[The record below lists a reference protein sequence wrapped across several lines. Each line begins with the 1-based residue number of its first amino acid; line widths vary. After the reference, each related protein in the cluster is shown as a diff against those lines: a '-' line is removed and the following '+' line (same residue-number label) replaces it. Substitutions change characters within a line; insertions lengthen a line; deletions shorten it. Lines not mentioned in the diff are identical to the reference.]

1 MAQGVVMAGFSGGD
15 KLQAYLEEL
24 AGNLA
29 KGDALRVGFLEGATY
44 KDGTSVAMVAAVQEF
59 GGSISV
65 PERTQD
71 LEFKQAK
78 NGEVKNRFVKRG
90 KGNFVQ
96 TVTIP
101 AHIITIPARP
111 YFRTMLTEESPGWGK
126 DMADTLKA
134 TSYDGNKTLA
144 LMGEKI
150 KGQLQ
155 ESIRNVDDPPNAAS
169 TIASKGFNQ
178 PLIDTGHMLNSVDFE
193 VKS

>member
-1 MAQGVVMAGFSGGD
+1 MAGFSGGEA
-15 KLQAYLEEL
+15 LQAYLEEL

-44 KDGTSVAMVAAVQEF
+44 PDGTPVATVAAVQEF
-59 GGSISV
+59 GGSIAV
-65 PERTQD
+65 PERTQE

-101 AHIITIPARP
+101 AHIITIPMRS
-111 YFRTMLTEESPGWGK
+111 YFRTMLAKESPAWGGNI
-126 DMADTLKA
+126 ADTLKA
-134 TSYDGNKTLA
+134 TGYDGNKTLS

-155 ESIRNVDDPPNAAS
+155 ESIRNTDSPPNAPS
-169 TIASKGFNQ
+169 TVAKKGFNQ
-178 PLIDTGHMLNSVDFE
+178 PLVDSAHMLNSVDFE